1 MRRCRESS
9 IDIEPDDESNAESNA
24 TIKAVMRERE
34 EQMRRWERRRLSL
47 ADGQTFSACTK
58 CARYSAVLDFLDFLV
73 FSLFFFVSNLEEKG
87 KARGR
92 TLNHFQ

>member
-9 IDIEPDDESNAESNA
+9 IDIEPDHESNAESNA

-47 ADGQTFSACTK
+47 ADGPSFSACTR
-58 CARYSAVLDFLDFLV
+58 CARFSAVLDFLDFLV
-73 FSLFFFVSNLEEKG
+73 FSLFFFASKFGGKG

-92 TLNHFQ
+92 TLNRFQ